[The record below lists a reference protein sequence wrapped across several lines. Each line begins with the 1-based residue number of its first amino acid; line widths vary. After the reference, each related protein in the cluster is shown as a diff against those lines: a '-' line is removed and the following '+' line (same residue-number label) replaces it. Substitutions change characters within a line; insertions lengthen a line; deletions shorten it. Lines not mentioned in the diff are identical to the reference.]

1 MLNDGTSSNASNMGF
16 DDEDMG
22 LETGRA
28 ADKMGEMN
36 FDLGS
41 DAQLNNVGSS

>member
-1 MLNDGTSSNASNMGF
+1 MLNDGTSSNASNLGF
-16 DDEDMG
+16 DDEEM
-22 LETGRA
+22 ESGRA

-41 DAQLNNVGSS
+41 EALLNNVGSS